1 MNLRKPLLAV
11 CVFGLAAGA
20 AFAQDYESI
29 EGAVVY
35 DYDPATKL
43 GDDVFGT
50 VVSNLE
56 RDFPGRNSHGGP
68 VCMQYPDGRI
78 VTFNTN
84 TSDHNLDGWSEH
96 AESRD
101 WGKSWKMYNRFPYSF
116 EAYSRDAKRP
126 AWIEAGL
133 VTSKGTVVVF
143 VTHFLL
149 GGTRTMSGFM
159 RSYDQGATW
168 TAYESVDGVH
178 IGYPVGTAVDGDT
191 NYVIYD
197 SDGGSD
203 GRRPHV
209 LYVSTDDGRSW
220 QKRSTLPLQ
229 DDVWYGAIT
238 LMPDGGLLAGAYHS
252 KDEYHF
258 YYCISKDQGRTWTEE
273 RKAKVDQKVRDPELG
288 QIGGRYY
295 LHGRSG
301 SYGEGSDRF
310 VLYESSDGENWG
322 SAIVVSKQTGRGDGY
337 SANCLLDTDDDGA
350 PDELMVVF
358 SIQYKGVDTNEHV
371 FFIRPDN

>member
-1 MNLRKPLLAV
+1 MNLRKPMLVV

-20 AFAQDYESI
+20 AFPQDYESI
-29 EGAVVY
+29 DGAVIY
-35 DYDPATKL
+35 DYDPSTKL
-43 GDDVFGT
+43 GDGVYGT
-50 VVSNLE
+50 IVSYLE

-78 VTFNTN
+78 VAFNTN

-101 WGKSWKMYNRFPYSF
+101 GGRTWDMYNRFPYSF
-116 EAYSRDAKRP
+116 EAYVRDANRP
-126 AWIEAGL
+126 VWIEAGL

-143 VTHFLL
+143 ASHFIV
-149 GGTRTMSGFM
+149 GGTRTMSGFL
-159 RSYDQGATW
+159 RSYDQGASW
-168 TAYESVDGVH
+168 THYESIDGVYVA
-178 IGYPVGTAVDGDT
+178 YPVGTAVDGDI

-197 SDGGSD
+197 SDGG
-203 GRRPHV
+203 GPHV

-220 QKRSTLPLQ
+220 RKRSTLPLQ
-229 DDVWYGAIT
+229 DDVSYGAVT
-238 LMPDGGLLAGAYHS
+238 LMEDGGLLAGAYHL

-258 YYCISKDQGRTWTEE
+258 YYCISKDQGRTWTEQ
-273 RKAKVDQKVRDPELG
+273 RKARVDQKVRDPELG

-301 SYGEGSDRF
+301 SYGEGANRF

-322 SAIVVSKQTGRGDGY
+322 SAIVVNSNTGRGDGY
-337 SANCLLDTDDDGA
+337 SANCLIDTDEDGA
-350 PDELMVVF
+350 PDELMVVY
-358 SIQYKGVDTNEHV
+358 SINYKGKDTNEHV
-371 FFIRPDN
+371 FFIRPGE